1 VPFLKDLRRRMD
13 GHVLSKYQLKVSA
26 IVDDMRKRVEA
37 QLEEQE
43 QINVRFIK
51 ETKQENIS

>member
-1 VPFLKDLRRRMD
+1 LKDFRRRMD